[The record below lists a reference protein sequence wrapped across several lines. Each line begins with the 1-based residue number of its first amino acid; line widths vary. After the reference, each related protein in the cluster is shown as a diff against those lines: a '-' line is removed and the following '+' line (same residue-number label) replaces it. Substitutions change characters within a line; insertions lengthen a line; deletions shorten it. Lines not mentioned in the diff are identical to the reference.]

1 MSGQVSEFASRDA
14 QTLEGAWMR
23 CMRRGDFESAWQ
35 LSDGVLTANRGQ
47 SCWHQPRHQQF
58 VWDGSSLHGRRV
70 LIRCYHGLG
79 DTIQFIRY
87 AKKVKAVAREVIVWA
102 QPVLLPLL
110 QTVDGID
117 RLLPLH
123 DGTPDVEFEVDVEV
137 MELPHVFRSTLAN
150 LPADVPYIRIERQ
163 NADGSRHS
171 RARVGLVWRAG
182 QWDGQRSVPAAVMAQ
197 LAAQSDVEFHILQ
210 DRVSAQEWMNPNAT
224 LICTE
229 PVSELAKAI
238 AAMDLLITIDSLP
251 AHLGGALGIPTWTLL
266 PARADWRWMEQ
277 RSDSP
282 WYPTMRLFRQQTPG
296 DWQDVIAHVAAE
308 LLAFTARWHDARAAS

>member
-1 MSGQVSEFASRDA
+1 
-14 QTLEGAWMR
+14 MR

-35 LSDGVLTANRGQ
+35 LSDAVLAANRGQ

-58 VWDGSSLHGRRV
+58 VWNGSPLRGRRV

-87 AKKVKAVAREVIVWA
+87 AKKVTAVAREVIVWA

-110 QTVDGID
+110 QTVDDID

-123 DGTPDVEFEVDVEV
+123 DGTPDVDFDVDVEV

-150 LPADVPYIRIERQ
+150 LPADVPYLRVEPR
-163 NADGSRHS
+163 AGGLRSSRC
-171 RARVGLVWRAG
+171 RVGLVWRAG
-182 QWDGQRSVPAAVMAQ
+182 QWDEQRSLPAAMMAQ
-197 LAAQSDVEFHILQ
+197 LAAQSDVEFQILQ
-210 DRVSAQEWMNPNAT
+210 DRVSAQEWMDPNAIF
-224 LICTE
+224 ICPE

-238 AAMDLLITIDSLP
+238 SALDLLITIDSLP

-296 DWQDVIAHVAAE
+296 DWQDVIARVAAE
-308 LLAFTARWHDARAAS
+308 LHEFTARGREARAVS